1 MSNILHIEFENM
13 LNLCVMLL
21 KSACFSDI
29 FSKFASRKSVLYYG
43 YQIEQSIETTQRWN
57 RNHC

>member
-13 LNLCVMLL
+13 INLCIMLL

-29 FSKFASRKSVLYYG
+29 FIKFASRKTVLYYG
-43 YQIEQSIETTQRWN
+43 YQIEQNIETTQR
-57 RNHC
+57 